1 MPPFITMNGIADT
14 LLNKVL
20 PAVGDLCL
28 FFISAYTF
36 RLTIFPK
43 KLRFIGYRPCFSA
56 FEGDSLEITF
66 ENRALSPVVIQS
78 VTVVSN
84 GYAVEVFSEKD
95 EDDGGPFIIDGFK
108 TGRIKMV
115 PFSSIYSEEGE
126 ISFGID
132 KDMYLV
138 VDTPRGKQ
146 YLNYAG
152 GPKRCFLKLREKFNP
167 TKHATVKRNYFN
179 DKILK
184 PYVRYA
190 ILYADEQKNTHT
202 VFVHQ
207 SGLMSEMLFGYNGLT
222 EDIVGSKETM
232 CAHFEKEFS
241 KANLPFGIKEFT
253 NTDSLIVEY
262 D

>member
-1 MPPFITMNGIADT
+1 MPPFIAMNCIVDT

-28 FFISAYTF
+28 FFISVYTF

-56 FEGDSLEITF
+56 FEGDSLEITL

-78 VTVVSN
+78 VSVVSD
-84 GYAVEVFSEKD
+84 GYAIKIFSEKD
-95 EDDGGPFIIDGFK
+95 EDDDGPCIIEGFK
-108 TGRIKMV
+108 TGKIKMV
-115 PFSSIYSEEGE
+115 PFSSICDEEGE

-132 KDMYLV
+132 KDIYLV

-146 YLNYAG
+146 YLNYSG
-152 GPKRCFLKLREKFNP
+152 DPKKYFLKLREKFNP
-167 TKHATVKRNYFN
+167 VKHAIVKRNYFN
-179 DKILK
+179 GKILK

-190 ILYADEQKNTHT
+190 ILYADRQKNTHT

-222 EDIVGSKETM
+222 EDIVDSKETM
-232 CAHFEKEFS
+232 YAHFEKEFS
-241 KANLPFGIKEFT
+241 KVNLPFDIKEFT
-253 NTDSLIVEY
+253 NTDSLIIEY